1 MYVVPFLLGYTNN
14 NWLDLTLRSHAP
26 GQRPWPSSRYLCRI
40 KGLSDNKEHWQATL
54 AWRTSDSSVRPRGRW
69 EAESSVFSSSLCQ
82 SFISRDLL
90 ASLCG
95 QNNRGAH
102 RGGAGTAITTKWY
115 GGLIRGVTSCQIC
128 LLVPFWRSLLADFD
142 WLVLFCLAVCCY
154 SARPP
159 RLPPPLGSRY
169 HISYCF
175 PKTLIVILLCSAGE
189 IPQAD
194 RRQSTIHPQDPR

>member
-1 MYVVPFLLGYTNN
+1 MYVVPFLLSYTNKI
-14 NWLDLTLRSHAP
+14 DLTWPRVLTPRGSGPDRLHAICAGSKVCPTTRSTD
-26 GQRPWPSSRYLCRI
+26 RPLWRCVRRTH
-40 KGLSDNKEHWQATL
+40 LSDRGEGERLRAQCFPHHFV
-54 AWRTSDSSVRPRGRW
+54 RVSSPEICWPVCVVKTI
-69 EAESSVFSSSLCQ
+69 EAHTE
-82 SFISRDLL
+82 
-90 ASLCG
+90 G
-95 QNNRGAH
+95 G
-102 RGGAGTAITTKWY
+102 GGAAITTKWY